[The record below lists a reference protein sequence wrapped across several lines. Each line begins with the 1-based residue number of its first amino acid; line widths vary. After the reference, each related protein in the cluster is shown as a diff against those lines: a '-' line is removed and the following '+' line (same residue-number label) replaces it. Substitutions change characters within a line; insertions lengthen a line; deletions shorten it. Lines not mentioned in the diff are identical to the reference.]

1 MPRGPYLQ
9 VEVYQM
15 LPSTTALLQHG
26 PMGPHGG
33 ATGMNMIPGSWWL
46 LLAAFIIAVV
56 AIGGLLYVQ
65 LQREATAEPD
75 SLETLKQQYATGEID
90 ETELE
95 TRADRL
101 LQHES

>member
-1 MPRGPYLQ
+1 
-9 VEVYQM
+9 M
-15 LPSTTALLQHG
+15 LPPTTALLQHG

-33 ATGMNMIPGSWWL
+33 ATGMGMAPGGWWL

-56 AIGGLLYVQ
+56 AIGVLLYVQ

-75 SLETLKQQYATGEID
+75 SLETLKQQYASGEID
-90 ETELE
+90 EAELE

>member
-1 MPRGPYLQ
+1 
-9 VEVYQM
+9 M
-15 LPSTTALLQHG
+15 LPPTTALLQHG

-33 ATGMNMIPGSWWL
+33 ATGMGMASGGWWL

-56 AIGGLLYVQ
+56 AIGVLLYVQ

-75 SLETLKQQYATGEID
+75 SLETLKQQYASGEID
-90 ETELE
+90 EAELE

>member
-1 MPRGPYLQ
+1 
-9 VEVYQM
+9 
-15 LPSTTALLQHG
+15 
-26 PMGPHGG
+26 MGMTPGG
-33 ATGMNMIPGSWWL
+33 WWL
-46 LLAAFIIAVV
+46 LLAAFIIAAV

-65 LQREATAEPD
+65 LQREATAKPD

-101 LQHES
+101 LRHES

>member
-1 MPRGPYLQ
+1 
-9 VEVYQM
+9 M
-15 LPSTTALLQHG
+15 LPPTTALLQHG

-33 ATGMNMIPGSWWL
+33 AMGMSMTPWGWL
-46 LLAAFIIAVV
+46 LLFAAFSIAVV

-65 LQREATAEPD
+65 LQREATVQPD
-75 SLETLKQQYATGEID
+75 SLETLKQQYASGEID
-90 ETELE
+90 ENELE